1 MSSYTCQETYCSYG
15 SYLRSRGYD
24 KAICNLFNDIEAG
37 NVKIGP
43 IVPNGDCGVTID
55 GDVTIQPCT
64 ESQGTGILKLY
75 GGHKGKIHELVHPGS
90 LGLQAITG
98 INLGG
103 PFVQTG
109 TGFLQASQL
118 HPAGNYNAFSSDTI
132 FTGNVTIQGDLE
144 VDGSF
149 NELSNE
155 ITETLTISALPANSL
170 ETFRLFPSLHG
181 QIDTQNV
188 QTWIDTSSSIDT
200 IDAAHNVDPTSVPQA
215 WETHLAFTVDGS
227 NNDGSNMGNNGN
239 TGIAGRTR
247 SLMGMTVGNV
257 NPFTPNPLTS
267 NDNYVQYKTGSDL
280 SNNALD
286 VYGEISM
293 QGGNN
298 GAKPIFTL
306 SGTGISDD
314 GIIIKDGGAEKAHI
328 STNGNATFTELV
340 NINGTS
346 NNNNGGL
353 IIKNSLGQTKAYIYT
368 DGTAMFSDVNFGTID
383 LQGTPNQ
390 TVLDVNNTVTNNIT
404 FTINGK
410 GDLSCNDIISKGDVI
425 IDGSGSIAGDLLVA
439 GETNLNSI
447 LNVNGSSASSI
458 AGELKLT
465 KNTGVGLNVTKNV
478 KIGGTLDVSGVS
490 TFSNSING
498 SITGSAATLTTAR
511 TIGGVSFDG
520 SADINLPGVNTP
532 GNQDTTGNAATATAL
547 ANARNIG
554 GVSFDGSADIN
565 LPGVNTAGNQD
576 TTGNA
581 DTATKTKGLLDI
593 ATSSSARQQKINS
606 TSAVQ
611 GEMFLEAHTS
621 VHKLWICTKA
631 ATGGNSGEWKYT
643 GLIA

>member
-55 GDVTIQPCT
+55 GDVIVQPCT

-200 IDAAHNVDPTSVPQA
+200 INTAHNVDPTSVPQA

-257 NPFTPNPLTS
+257 NPFTPNPLSS

-280 SNNALD
+280 SKNALD

-346 NNNNGGL
+346 NNNGGL

-554 GVSFDGSADIN
+554 GVSFDGTANIDLPGVNTAGNQNTSGNAATATALANARNIGGVSFDGSADIN

-581 DTATKTKGLLDI
+581 DTATKTKGLLVLQLAIRLD
-593 ATSSSARQQKINS
+593 SK
-606 TSAVQ
+606 
-611 GEMFLEAHTS
+611 
-621 VHKLWICTKA
+621 K
-631 ATGGNSGEWKYT
+631 
-643 GLIA
+643 